1 MSLAVA
7 LPHVE
12 VPLPNVDTEEYLA
25 ARVAGASRAVLARD
39 LAESNFH
46 GLRRL
51 EAYTMAGYEKRH
63 AFTRDLARG
72 KIIESCPFPFEVA
85 LLRALQMGMA
95 RFSGAGESISAQ
107 ANAFIGTLRCGVL
120 APHLKSVIEY
130 QPEVFFRA
138 FQGLEVHRDV
148 DYLEESEESRVSL
161 DWMDF
166 RIYQI
171 PALEKDLLWDLFLM
185 DHSPWAKATRS
196 AKEVRIGEE
205 APAERPLPVMVGRQ
219 RNRKQ
224 AEGAIITLSMGGPGS
239 SLHLTIAKGG
249 SQEMLSMIP
258 ALAGERIQTPCGLGC
273 TPERLGENDTWLLVT
288 YQPRPQMADRFFHEQ
303 EEL

>member
-1 MSLAVA
+1 MTTAT
-7 LPHVE
+7 LPRVE
-12 VPLPNVDTEEYLA
+12 VKLPDVDTPEYLEA
-25 ARVAGASRAVLARD
+25 LRSGASRAMLAKD

-51 EAYTMAGYEKRH
+51 AAYTMAGFEQRH

-95 RFSGAGESISAQ
+95 RFGGAGETLPAQ
-107 ANAFIGTLRCGVL
+107 AAGFMDTVRCGVF
-120 APHLKSVIEY
+120 APHLKSVLEY
-130 QPEVFFRA
+130 EPEVFFRA

-148 DYLEESEESRVSL
+148 DYLEESEDSRVSL

-185 DHSPWAKATRS
+185 DRSPWSLSGRTN
-196 AKEVRIGEE
+196 KEIREGHEVVS
-205 APAERPLPVMVGRQ
+205 ERLMPVMVGRQ
-219 RNRKQ
+219 RNRHRECK
-224 AEGAIITLSMGGPGS
+224 GVITLSMGGPGS
-239 SLHLTIAKGG
+239 SLHLTIAKGS
-249 SQEMLSMIP
+249 SQELLSVFP
-258 ALAGERIQTPCGLGC
+258 TLAGERIVTPSGLGR
-273 TPERLGENDTWLLVT
+273 TPTEIGENDTWLIVT
-288 YQPRPQMADRFFHEQ
+288 YQPRPLMVERFFNEQ